1 MRSAAAVACVEA
13 VPVRFALRQPFVHH
27 LAARRESCSIVVRVR
42 LADGT
47 CGFGEAL
54 PRPYLTGET
63 EASVLAALEGPLAAL
78 ARGWTAADLP
88 SASRELRGDAARVA
102 CAREPAAFC
111 GLELAVLDAAGRR
124 SGRPVTDVLGPV
136 VRRALAYETAVVG
149 LLPEALYRL
158 HLERIRQLGKRA
170 VKIKAGSPRDVER
183 VALARAV
190 LGGAVE
196 ISIDANAAW
205 SAAEAV
211 ERIRALEPFG
221 LASVEQPV
229 ARDDVA
235 GLAAV
240 RRAVPTPVMA
250 DESIATRADAER
262 LLAAGAC
269 DLWNLRVGK
278 CGGLLATLELAR
290 LAACHGI
297 GTQLGVLVAET
308 GILGAAGRLL
318 AACHDGFRQLEF
330 DSTGMRAGDVL
341 AEPLAPVRDGR
352 AAIPTGPGL
361 GITVDDGRLEAAVA
375 AARLRRAHSE
385 RPYVVWP
392 RRTAVSSVRARIEG
406 RGRRGWDVDEGG

>member
-1 MRSAAAVACVEA
+1 MRTATVVSVEA

-63 EASVLAALEGPLAAL
+63 EASVLASLGGPLAAL
-78 ARGWTAADLP
+78 ARTWDACDL
-88 SASRELRGDAARVA
+88 ASAARALTSAGARAA
-102 CAREPAAFC
+102 CEREPAAFC

-124 SGRPVTDVLGPV
+124 TARPVTDVLGPV
-136 VRRALAYETAVVG
+136 LRRELPYDTAVVG
-149 LLPEALYRL
+149 LLPDALYRL
-158 HLERIRQLGKRA
+158 HLERIRRLGKSA
-170 VKIKAGSPRDVER
+170 VKLKAGSPRDVPR
-183 VALARAV
+183 MALAREV
-190 LGGAVE
+190 LGADVAL
-196 ISIDANAAW
+196 SVDANAAW

-221 LASVEQPV
+221 LACVEQPV
-229 ARDDVA
+229 ARGDVA

-240 RRAVPTPVMA
+240 RRSVRTPVMA

-278 CGGLLATLELAR
+278 CGGLLATLALAR
-290 LAACHGI
+290 LAVRHGI

-308 GILGAAGRLL
+308 GLLGSAGRLL

-330 DSTGMRAGDVL
+330 DSTGMRDRDVL
-341 AEPLAPVRDGR
+341 REPLAPVRDGI
-352 AAIPTGPGL
+352 AAIPAGPGL
-361 GITVDDGRLEAAVA
+361 GVDVDAGRLDAAEVPA
-375 AARLRRAHSE
+375 
-385 RPYVVWP
+385 
-392 RRTAVSSVRARIEG
+392 TA
-406 RGRRGWDVDEGG
+406 